1 MFLGFKITG
10 VCSLP
15 TYDIGG
21 VLVKR
26 KYGWLEQKK
35 GRIKEFLKRG
45 VLSHCVFS
53 YPSRQL
59 TS

>member
-15 TYDIGG
+15 TYGIGG
-21 VLVKR
+21 DLVKR

-35 GRIKEFLKRG
+35 GRIKEFLKKE
-45 VLSHCVFS
+45 F
-53 YPSRQL
+53 
-59 TS
+59 